1 MCAGHIHF
9 GQVDLAE
16 QERFFIGD
24 AGDDFSQCA
33 GDETLPTKLD
43 ACTALLKQPG
53 DQLFAA
59 ALGYWPGSREI
70 FAPSARSLPSTPP

>member
-1 MCAGHIHF
+1 MGAGRAHL

-43 ACTALLKQPG
+43 ACTALLEQRG
-53 DQLFAA
+53 DQPFAA
-59 ALGYWPGSREI
+59 ALGYRPGSREI
-70 FAPSARSLPSTPP
+70 FAPSARSLPSMSS